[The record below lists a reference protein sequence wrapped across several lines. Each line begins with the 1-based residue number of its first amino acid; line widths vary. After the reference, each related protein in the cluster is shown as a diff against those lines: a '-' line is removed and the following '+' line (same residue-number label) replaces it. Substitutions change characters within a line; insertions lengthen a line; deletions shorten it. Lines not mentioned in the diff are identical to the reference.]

1 MSNPL
6 QQTPPPNAQFAPASS
21 FRSVG
26 LPWRLLVFSGFLFGF
41 AVFVFLGLKFGYGTY
56 LDARTASA
64 QNNLEKLAA
73 SVGSGELDRLVGFYS
88 QLVNIENVLRG
99 HSFSVN
105 VFSFLESNTIPSVYW
120 TSASFSGEGLGLELK
135 GKGRAVSDVVDQL
148 AVFDKEPH
156 VNSVALK
163 DMSFD
168 GFEVNF
174 GVSLKLKKD
183 FFEKLF

>member
-1 MSNPL
+1 MANPL
-6 QQTPPPNAQFAPASS
+6 QQTPSPNAQFAPASS
-21 FRSVG
+21 FRSIG

-56 LDARTASA
+56 LGARTAGVGED
-64 QNNLEKLAA
+64 LEALA
-73 SVGSGELDRLVGFYS
+73 SEVGGGELDRLVGFYS
-88 QLVNIENVLRG
+88 QLVNIENVLRE

-105 VFSFLESNTIPSVYW
+105 TLPFLESNTISGAYW
-120 TSASFSGEGLGLELK
+120 TSASFSKEGFGLELK
-135 GKGRAVSDVVDQL
+135 GKGRAVSDVVEQL
-148 AVFDKEPH
+148 AVFDRAPQ
-156 VNSVALK
+156 VSSVALK